1 MKKPLIPENMK
12 DGDDVRN
19 VYNPDKQPD
28 PWHNYDKK
36 NLTNI
41 TAFLASNDNS
51 TQLK

>member
-19 VYNPDKQPD
+19 VYNPDKQPN

-36 NLTNI
+36 NKTNA
-41 TAFLASNDNS
+41 TVLATEDPS